1 MKRRLVA
8 VTLSLIMTMATVSE
22 AGAAAFTSPDTAP
35 AVATQT
41 DAEEVN
47 VTEETSETEADAFS
61 DGDDGTAVPS
71 QEQTDDAFTA
81 GTDTA
86 AALPDETPST
96 ADATDAVGAAV
107 VKAEDWVS
115 TENGFKLRKPAK
127 NQDTANTDDQKA
139 ATAALPDEEML
150 SETDGFSG
158 DQTESS
164 ETAVAETDTTAVTA
178 EVTAME
184 TPAATDTVSVT
195 NEEFYTVADG
205 IVKISTEYKGETHTG
220 YYLFDEEGIL
230 VTGQAE
236 VKEKSSADEEPTSDA
251 AQSAGEDATGE
262 ETEAQANQS
271 YFTTADEA
279 VVYTGCEGE
288 AITPY
293 TSTVGQQEKSVWKW
307 TGTYFQYYDE
317 NGNLETIAQLEAKAK
332 AAGTYTGY
340 FKINEDYYCLDSEG
354 KPQTGEITLT
364 VNGESNLYYFD
375 PASSDIPGKMFHNG
389 WLRSDTTKGERCSY
403 VLCGN
408 DGKYLR
414 IRWRLCNGWN
424 SCYNYLFCFYTSI
437 YLLDF
442 SFYRMI

>member
-47 VTEETSETEADAFS
+47 VTEETSETGTSETEADAFS

-139 ATAALPDEEML
+139 ATAALPDEEMP

-195 NEEFYTVADG
+195 NEEFYTAADG
-205 IVKISTEYKGETHTG
+205 IVKISTEYKGEPIQ
-220 YYLFDEEGIL
+220 DI
-230 VTGQAE
+230 
-236 VKEKSSADEEPTSDA
+236 
-251 AQSAGEDATGE
+251 
-262 ETEAQANQS
+262 
-271 YFTTADEA
+271 
-279 VVYTGCEGE
+279 
-288 AITPY
+288 I
-293 TSTVGQQEKSVWKW
+293 
-307 TGTYFQYYDE
+307 
-317 NGNLETIAQLEAKAK
+317 
-332 AAGTYTGY
+332 
-340 FKINEDYYCLDSEG
+340 CLM
-354 KPQTGEITLT
+354 KR
-364 VNGESNLYYFD
+364 ESL
-375 PASSDIPGKMFHNG
+375 
-389 WLRSDTTKGERCSY
+389 
-403 VLCGN
+403 
-408 DGKYLR
+408 
-414 IRWRLCNGWN
+414 
-424 SCYNYLFCFYTSI
+424 
-437 YLLDF
+437 
-442 SFYRMI
+442 

>member
-230 VTGQAE
+230 VT
-236 VKEKSSADEEPTSDA
+236 
-251 AQSAGEDATGE
+251 
-262 ETEAQANQS
+262 
-271 YFTTADEA
+271 
-279 VVYTGCEGE
+279 
-288 AITPY
+288 
-293 TSTVGQQEKSVWKW
+293 
-307 TGTYFQYYDE
+307 
-317 NGNLETIAQLEAKAK
+317 
-332 AAGTYTGY
+332 
-340 FKINEDYYCLDSEG
+340 
-354 KPQTGEITLT
+354 EIGRAH
-364 VNGESNLYYFD
+364 V
-375 PASSDIPGKMFHNG
+375 
-389 WLRSDTTKGERCSY
+389 
-403 VLCGN
+403 
-408 DGKYLR
+408 
-414 IRWRLCNGWN
+414 
-424 SCYNYLFCFYTSI
+424 
-437 YLLDF
+437 
-442 SFYRMI
+442 

>member
-1 MKRRLVA
+1 M
-8 VTLSLIMTMATVSE
+8 
-22 AGAAAFTSPDTAP
+22 
-35 AVATQT
+35 
-41 DAEEVN
+41 
-47 VTEETSETEADAFS
+47 
-61 DGDDGTAVPS
+61 
-71 QEQTDDAFTA
+71 
-81 GTDTA
+81 
-86 AALPDETPST
+86 PDETPST

-139 ATAALPDEEML
+139 ATAALPDEEMP

-195 NEEFYTVADG
+195 NEEFYTAADG

-251 AQSAGEDATGE
+251 AQSAGEDAAGE

-340 FKINEDYYCLDSEG
+340 FKINEDYYCLDPVSHRQERS
-354 KPQTGEITLT
+354 PSQLTANQTCIILILQAATFPEKCSTMDGFVQIPLRESAGCILKREMFRQTS
-364 VNGESNLYYFD
+364 VNIISV
-375 PASSDIPGKMFHNG
+375 A
-389 WLRSDTTKGERCSY
+389 
-403 VLCGN
+403 
-408 DGKYLR
+408 
-414 IRWRLCNGWN
+414 
-424 SCYNYLFCFYTSI
+424 
-437 YLLDF
+437 
-442 SFYRMI
+442 